1 MEMKKMNI
9 NNIKVKTSNLF
20 RTLWAQIKSELIIQ
34 IAYPVDFFG
43 MVFTALFIGMWII
56 SFALAVSK
64 SDTNSGQFSSVAI
77 FGLIIFFFYNSSL
90 WSIGN
95 FVRRRQLQGTLESI
109 WLSPS
114 NKIWVTI
121 GSAIGGYIIMLVAN
135 ILIVLGFMVLVPV
148 HFGSVPLG
156 LLILVIAFVQSIGFG
171 FIIGALFVKVKQVN
185 ALNNLIQFSTLIISA
200 VFFPFSVF
208 PSWLLWISRL
218 HPFSWVVDSFR
229 VAMGAIKS
237 PELLPQNFMLFGVI
251 SPFYTE
257 IIILI
262 LISVI
267 LLIAGILTFKAA
279 IKKAIKEGTLSQ
291 Y

>member
-1 MEMKKMNI
+1 MNI